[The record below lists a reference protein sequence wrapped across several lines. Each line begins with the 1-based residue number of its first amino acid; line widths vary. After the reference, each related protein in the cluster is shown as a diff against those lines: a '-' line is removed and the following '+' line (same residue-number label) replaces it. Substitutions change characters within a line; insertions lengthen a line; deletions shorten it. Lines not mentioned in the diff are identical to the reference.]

1 MENSVLTPASTS
13 LTNLTFVITGT
24 LPNLSRKE
32 VEELIKINGG
42 KVTNSVTSNTSYLV
56 IGESAGSKLIKAQE
70 LGTPLL
76 TESDFLNLMQS
87 TS

>member
-1 MENSVLTPASTS
+1 MYLKNIIAAITLSADVIVLYGLFFAPTQ
-13 LTNLTFVITGT
+13 
-24 LPNLSRKE
+24 
-32 VEELIKINGG
+32 EELIKINGG